1 MPKNTITFSLINV
14 TFCSQLSRKLRT
26 EHLRGEV
33 KRTSNLKTR
42 SNQTLTHSVSLRKM
56 NFTTFN
62 HTIISCGLHYLPI
75 YPENISLDLCVVFI
89 IRIVVN
95 ALTCPFVI
103 VLNILVMVAVK
114 TKPQLRTKSNIAL
127 ACLST
132 TDLVVGLLVQPLH
145 IMHASFLLSGQGNI
159 FYSLNKVL
167 VTVTLTFK
175 CLMVS
180 FTHLILLSAERY
192 IAVRHPFAYESK
204 VTEARIIIAS
214 CLAWIIAL
222 LLPLEQPKA
231 EPGFVKIFVVFILV
245 PVLLY
250 FPAMIYFNCA
260 VYKEVSRS
268 EKQIAAN
275 QVSLEANEKILKNKK
290 AFYTT
295 IVVLLASFLCH
306 IPRNIF
312 LAFFVS
318 TRVTET
324 KNTDGIETAIY
335 LLPLIPVLN
344 SLLNPLIYAVRIRYF
359 RVAFIQLL
367 SRKSTAEA
375 EELER
380 KIFGP
385 RQIGETANDERGE
398 NIRAS
403 ANQEEQQ
410 RNETLSDGRDT
421 KLRIQSQEEFP
432 PVEETVR

>member
-1 MPKNTITFSLINV
+1 
-14 TFCSQLSRKLRT
+14 
-26 EHLRGEV
+26 
-33 KRTSNLKTR
+33 
-42 SNQTLTHSVSLRKM
+42 M
-56 NFTTFN
+56 NFTTVN
-62 HTIISCGLHYLPI
+62 RTLISCGLHLLPI

-114 TKPQLRTKSNIAL
+114 TKPQLRTTSNIAL

-159 FYSLNKVL
+159 FCNLNKVS
-167 VTVTLTFK
+167 VTLTFI
-175 CLMVS
+175 CLLAS

-192 IAVRHPFAYESK
+192 VAVRHPFVYENQ

-222 LLPLEQPKA
+222 LLPLVKPSQT
-231 EPGFVKIFVVFILV
+231 EPDSVKIFAVFIV
-245 PVLLY
+245 IPVLLY
-250 FPAMIYFNCA
+250 FPAMIYFNCV
-260 VYKEVSRS
+260 VYKEVRRS

-275 QVSLEANEKILKNKK
+275 QVSLEAKEKILKNKK

-312 LAFFVS
+312 LAIVVS
-318 TRVTET
+318 TRVTER
-324 KNTDGIETAIY
+324 KNIDGGKAAFY
-335 LLPLIPVLN
+335 LVPLIPVLN
-344 SLLNPLIYAVRIRYF
+344 SLLNPLLYAVRIRYF
-359 RVAFIQLL
+359 RIAFIQLL

-380 KIFGP
+380 KVFGP

>member
-1 MPKNTITFSLINV
+1 MKNTLFNTTFSTSSPCLHPQNLANSSPDVRAVLIA
-14 TFCSQLSRKLRT
+14 
-26 EHLRGEV
+26 
-33 KRTSNLKTR
+33 
-42 SNQTLTHSVSLRKM
+42 
-56 NFTTFN
+56 
-62 HTIISCGLHYLPI
+62 
-75 YPENISLDLCVVFI
+75 
-89 IRIVVN
+89 RIVVN
-95 ALTCPFVI
+95 ALTCPLII

-159 FYSLNKVL
+159 FCNLNKVS
-167 VTVTLTFK
+167 VTLTFI
-175 CLMVS
+175 CLLAS

-192 IAVRHPFAYESK
+192 VAVRHPFVYENQ

-222 LLPLEQPKA
+222 LLPLVKPSQTESDSVKV
-231 EPGFVKIFVVFILV
+231 FVMFIV
-245 PVLLY
+245 IPVLLY
-250 FPAMIYFNCA
+250 FPAMIYFNCV
-260 VYKEVSRS
+260 VYKKVRRS
-268 EKQIAAN
+268 VKQIAGN
-275 QVSLEANEKILKNKK
+275 QVSLEDKEKILKNKK

-324 KNTDGIETAIY
+324 KNTDGTETAIY

-385 RQIGETANDERGE
+385 RQIAVTANVEEGE

-403 ANQEEQQ
+403 ANLEEQQ
-410 RNETLSDGRDT
+410 GNETLNDGRDT
-421 KLRIQSQEEFP
+421 TVRTQPQEEF
-432 PVEETVR
+432 EETAR

>member
-1 MPKNTITFSLINV
+1 MNNTTLDTQFFSSV
-14 TFCSQLSRKLRT
+14 VCLRT
-26 EHLRGEV
+26 QNLANTSPHL
-33 KRTSNLKTR
+33 SA
-42 SNQTLTHSVSLRKM
+42 
-56 NFTTFN
+56 
-62 HTIISCGLHYLPI
+62 
-75 YPENISLDLCVVFI
+75 VFMA
-89 IRIVVN
+89 RIVVN
-95 ALTCPFVI
+95 AFTCPLI
-103 VLNILVMVAVK
+103 TVLNILVMVAVK
-114 TKPQLRTKSNIAL
+114 TKPQLRTTSNIAL

-312 LAFFVS
+312 FAIFVS
-318 TRVTET
+318 TRVTER
-324 KNTDGIETAIY
+324 KNTEGIETALY

-385 RQIGETANDERGE
+385 RQIAVTANVEEGE

-403 ANQEEQQ
+403 ANLEEQQ
-410 RNETLSDGRDT
+410 GNETLNDGRDT
-421 KLRIQSQEEFP
+421 TVRTQPQEEF
-432 PVEETVR
+432 EETAR

>member
-1 MPKNTITFSLINV
+1 
-14 TFCSQLSRKLRT
+14 
-26 EHLRGEV
+26 
-33 KRTSNLKTR
+33 
-42 SNQTLTHSVSLRKM
+42 M

-75 YPENISLDLCVVFI
+75 YPENISLDLRVVFI

-95 ALTCPFVI
+95 ALTCPLVI
-103 VLNILVMVAVK
+103 ALNILVMVAVK

-159 FYSLNKVL
+159 FCNLNEVS
-167 VTVTLTFK
+167 VTLTFI
-175 CLMVS
+175 CLSAS

-192 IAVRHPFAYESK
+192 VAVRHPFVYENQ

-214 CLAWIIAL
+214 GLAWIIAL
-222 LLPLEQPKA
+222 LLPLVKPSQT
-231 EPGFVKIFVVFILV
+231 EPDSVKIFAVFIV
-245 PVLLY
+245 IPVLLY

-260 VYKEVSRS
+260 VYKEVRRS
-268 EKQIAAN
+268 EKQIVAD
-275 QVSLEANEKILKNKK
+275 QVSLEAKEKILKNKK

-312 LAFFVS
+312 LAIVVS
-318 TRVTET
+318 TRVTER
-324 KNTDGIETAIY
+324 KNIDGGKAAFY
-335 LLPLIPVLN
+335 LVPLIPVLN

-385 RQIGETANDERGE
+385 RQIAVTANVEEGE

-403 ANQEEQQ
+403 ANLEEQQ
-410 RNETLSDGRDT
+410 GNETLNDGRDT
-421 KLRIQSQEEFP
+421 TVRTQPQEEF
-432 PVEETVR
+432 EETAR